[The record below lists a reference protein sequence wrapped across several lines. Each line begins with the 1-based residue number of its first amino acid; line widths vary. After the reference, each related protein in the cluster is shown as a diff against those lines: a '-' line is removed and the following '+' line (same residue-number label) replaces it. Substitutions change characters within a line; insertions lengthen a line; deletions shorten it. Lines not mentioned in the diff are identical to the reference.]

1 MPHNARNLRVAILTG
16 ANLSKG
22 AVGGTGVY
30 VTGLIRYLTG
40 HGIGVDVMSNGDV
53 EDPPPTCSIHPIT
66 DRHLTST
73 SQFRRILKS
82 QALNDVLC
90 EATVLHLQRPDDLPY
105 VQLGSASPALL
116 CTLHGDA
123 WKSIHRR
130 HGALAL
136 LRYRQLESR
145 ALRRL
150 RAVIAVDRRTAEAYA
165 SRYPS
170 LQDRLMMIPPAVE
183 VPGTEPG
190 KSPQGVAQSDGLTIL
205 YAGRLS
211 REKRV
216 DKIIQTF
223 VASPNLENA
232 RLIIVGS
239 GPEESRLRMLA
250 RNPRIEFRGVVP
262 HDKMV
267 DLYQA
272 ADTLVLASEYE
283 GTPTVA
289 LEALASSCPVVALPS
304 CGVDPSMSNGGVFI
318 SPSLDALPANL
329 EAAARRRRNAPP
341 IKLASRY
348 TWSEVGERL
357 VALYTRLA
365 TEAVA

>member
-1 MPHNARNLRVAILTG
+1 MPHNVRGLRVAILTG
-16 ANLSKG
+16 ANLSRG

-40 HGIGVDVMSNGDV
+40 QGIGVDVISNGGI
-53 EDPPPTCSIHPIT
+53 ENPPPTCRVHPIT
-66 DRHLTST
+66 DRHVTST
-73 SQFRRILKS
+73 SQFRRILRS
-82 QALNDVLC
+82 QALDDVLG

-105 VQLGSASPALL
+105 VHLGSAPPILL

-123 WKSIHRR
+123 WRSIHRR

-145 ALRRL
+145 ALRKL
-150 RAVIAVDRRTAEAYA
+150 RAIVAVDGRTAEAYA

-170 LQDRLMMIPPAVE
+170 LRDRLMTIPPAVE
-183 VPGTEPG
+183 IPMTEPG
-190 KSPQGVAQSDGLTIL
+190 KGRPGVTQSDGLTIL

-211 REKRV
+211 IEKRV

-223 VASPNLENA
+223 VACPNLQNA
-232 RLIIVGS
+232 RLVIVGS
-239 GPEESRLRMLA
+239 GPEAPKLRRLA
-250 RNPRIEFRGVVP
+250 RNSRIDFRGAVP
-262 HDKMV
+262 HDRMA
-267 DLYQA
+267 DFYQA
-272 ADTLVLASEYE
+272 ADALVLASEYE

-289 LEALASSCPVVALPS
+289 LEALASGCPVVALPS

-318 SPSLDALPANL
+318 STSFDALPANL

-341 IKLASRY
+341 IKLASQY

-357 VALYTRLA
+357 VALYTSLA
-365 TEAVA
+365 TGAAP